1 MFLEEIR
8 GIGTREKHAR
18 LLLDSYYRLIGKPL
32 LSLAPDQSAA
42 QGLEQTNLIVL
53 SHGSESDPVL
63 NYGNPRA
70 LELWEMSWES
80 FTATP
85 SRLTA
90 EPMEREAREQFL
102 QQVHTRGYVDD
113 YTGIRIAKSG
123 RRFYIKQATVWNLID
138 EQGRLWGQAAVFP
151 EFAYLTD

>member
-8 GIGTREKHAR
+8 GIGTRERHAR
-18 LLLDSYYRLIGKPL
+18 LLLDSYDRLIGKPL
-32 LSLAPDQSAA
+32 LSLAPDQNAA
-42 QGLEQTNLIVL
+42 EALERTHLVVL
-53 SHGSESDPVL
+53 SHDTAPDPVL

-80 FTATP
+80 FTSTP

-90 EPMEREAREQFL
+90 EPLEREAREQFL
-102 QQVHTRGYVDD
+102 QQVHTRGFVDD

-123 RRFYIKQATVWNLID
+123 RRFYIQQATVWNLID
-138 EQGRLWGQAAVFP
+138 EQGRRWGQAAAFP
-151 EFAYLTD
+151 EYTYLTE